1 MTFSHYAHDVGSPSS
16 NTLTYR
22 SIFPRQQNCIPCP
35 NEAPTCPSCKS
46 DEVCRQTLGDCDTCP
61 SAACVPAI
69 GSGSLV
75 NTNTKSSGPN
85 IGAIVGGVIGGV
97 AFIAIVVF
105 CIWKFWLKGRRHEV
119 EIEEEWDDD
128 DEDGMEKSNA
138 SVFTREARSRAS
150 THTVASMAS
159 TVLTRAS
166 NIIQIAYIPGVT
178 NRSNGNGGSDIL
190 VPPVPPIPSAVGTP
204 SSTNSRFSDAMLF
217 MPGDLRDS
225 TYSDMS
231 ATTSDG
237 RRPGSIA
244 PSLARTS
251 MASTIFRDSGV
262 INPMPATQVIGGKAA
277 IIIVGSKGS
286 TPASTPPV
294 PSVDFAKHGGNKV
307 KPVMINMPSSSSDG
321 SNASGNLKTMKPVAL
336 NIIRKDKKANTAN
349 GVGTAADAASIRS
362 ATSHVS
368 AATSRDEKRTT
379 KASLAASELSVD
391 THRRARQSGLTHRSS
406 HVTTYSD
413 LDDEEDEHE
422 RGRQSLLDTKVPLT
436 SPFTDAAAVRAA
448 TPTTPK
454 ANVERGKSPFD
465 DPESEE
471 EGKKTTTS
479 AAK

>member
-1 MTFSHYAHDVGSPSS
+1 
-16 NTLTYR
+16 
-22 SIFPRQQNCIPCP
+22 
-35 NEAPTCPSCKS
+35 
-46 DEVCRQTLGDCDTCP
+46 
-61 SAACVPAI
+61 
-69 GSGSLV
+69 
-75 NTNTKSSGPN
+75 
-85 IGAIVGGVIGGV
+85 VIGGV
-97 AFIAIVVF
+97 AFIAIAVF

-128 DEDGMEKSNA
+128 EDDGMEKTNA
-138 SVFTREARSRAS
+138 SIFTREARSRAS

-178 NRSNGNGGSDIL
+178 NRSNGGSDIL

-204 SSTNSRFSDAMLF
+204 SSVNSRFSDQLLF

-231 ATTSDG
+231 SMTVDA

-262 INPMPATQVIGGKAA
+262 INPMPATQIIGGKAA
-277 IIIVGSKGS
+277 IVSVGTKGS
-286 TPASTPPV
+286 TPGSTPPV

-307 KPVMINMPSSSSDG
+307 KPVLIKMPSSSSDG
-321 SNASGNLKTMKPVAL
+321 SATSNLKTMKPVAL
-336 NIIRKDKKANTAN
+336 NIIRKDKKTNNAS

-362 ATSHVS
+362 QAASLASTSLS
-368 AATSRDEKRTT
+368 DKRTT
-379 KASLAASELSVD
+379 KASLAPSELSVD

-422 RGRQSLLDTKVPLT
+422 RGRQSLLDTKVPVTSTVPVT
-436 SPFTDAAAVRAA
+436 SPFTDAAATAA
-448 TPTTPK
+448 TESNSLKVSTPTTPK
-454 ANVERGKSPFD
+454 ASALERGKSPFD
-465 DPESEE
+465 DPEDEE
-471 EGKKTTTS
+471 DQKSVKA